1 MKKRS
6 LLLVLLLIAVLAV
19 GGFWYYRSYI
29 GKDLKTDVV
38 AVSSFTLL
46 DPTDVKVDTTK
57 HASSTPT
64 LQAGEIL
71 YFTANM
77 NFFGTPPADGSI
89 KRSLQAK
96 FSTTANTFSRP
107 AKTLSSY
114 TTIGKKAVSD
124 FYYTDNMLP
133 GTYYLCVQLMMNN
146 DNSVPT
152 GNYFDVADQQT
163 NCVASSD
170 SFTIVAA
177 DDPTACV
184 NDVPCF
190 VSDGKTK
197 CQDTTA
203 VKCYDETDTIFTC
216 HAGRYICNE
225 YCDVGATCPAAYMV
239 CKSSGQKCPNSDG
252 TVTCYQSGAT
262 CPVATTTT
270 TTTTTPT
277 TTTTTTPTTTT
288 TTTTTPATTTTT
300 ATTPT
305 TTTTTIPVTTT
316 STATRTAGEDNVAI
330 GNPDGNMP
338 TDDGAAI
345 GNPDGNMP
353 TVAELAELDKLTAK
367 VDGMIGELEVA
378 EKKLGADERIAQALE
393 RLKNMSADA
402 RSSRRLLGGARR
414 VSAVIMDA
422 QEETEEIIKE
432 VKTENSE
439 RVVSTAIAQLE
450 QNVAKVKEFSSEKV
464 ADDKKVSVAVSA
476 LETTVNKIREAE
488 SKGEKETVMKLV
500 DEANRAQ
507 EQLSKWLK
515 SDGFTVEQ
523 PVKVADAVIHQ
534 DDAVAKKVE
543 ELAFKFA
550 VMMDEKLQPTAIKL
564 AELSS
569 KFSDQFSRRVAQAVN
584 NVTAIKDQT
593 KRQKIAEVKSVLL
606 DKVQEIDA
614 ALAKAK
620 LNAFTVNKLRSLL
633 EEVATV
639 NWCGDQSAD
648 IQVKV
653 SSLSFALTAGELD
666 INDVNTFESDLTK
679 ASRANVDGCYKEG
692 VSSFKMAT
700 HEWYYPDAEWNAQNG
715 YMKGYK
721 DTSGKATGDY
731 GEGNPTLRIEALVI
745 MNRIFGVADGDKKRT
760 AVPGTPDWGIGPVN
774 GAKAAGVAFDW
785 SLKMDQPI
793 SRIETA
799 ELIAGYLKA
808 KGFVKELPEAGKNVQ
823 RYTDAGKI
831 LADKKRSKAVELLTD
846 YGIFQGSTDGS
857 FYPNNSLVRSE
868 FGALNRRIVESFGL
882 QAIGNP
888 DGN

>member
-19 GGFWYYRSYI
+19 GGFWYYKSYI

-77 NFFGTPPADGSI
+77 NFSGTPPADGSI
-89 KRSLQAK
+89 KRSLHAK
-96 FSTTANTFSRP
+96 FSTTANTFSSP

-133 GTYYLCVQLMMNN
+133 DTYYLCVQLMMNN
-146 DNSVPT
+146 DNSIPT
-152 GNYFDVADQQT
+152 GDYFNVADQKT

-177 DDPTACV
+177 NDPAACFSG
-184 NDVPCF
+184 VPCF

-216 HAGRYICNE
+216 RASGYTCTQ
-225 YCDVGATCPAAYMV
+225 YCAVGSTCPGTTYV
-239 CKSSGQKCPNSDG
+239 CKSGGQRCLNPDG
-252 TVTCYQSGAT
+252 TVTCYQAGAT
-262 CPVATTTT
+262 CPTATTTTTTTTTTTPTTTTTTMPTTTTTTPTT

-288 TTTTTPATTTTT
+288 TTTPTTTTTTMPTTTTT
-300 ATTPT
+300 AT
-305 TTTTTIPVTTT
+305 
-316 STATRTAGEDNVAI
+316 ATRTAEEDGVAI

-338 TDDGAAI
+338 TVD
-345 GNPDGNMP
+345 
-353 TVAELAELDKLTAK
+353 ELAELDRLTAE

-378 EKKLGADERIAQALE
+378 QEKLGTDERIAQALE
-393 RLKNMSADA
+393 NLKNMSREA
-402 RSSRRLLGGARR
+402 RGSRQLLGGARL

-422 QEETEEIIKE
+422 REENQEIIEE
-432 VKTENSE
+432 VKTENNE

-450 QNVAKVKEFSSEKV
+450 QNVAKVKEFSDKNVS
-464 ADDKKVSVAVSA
+464 DDKKVAVAVSA
-476 LETTVNKIREAE
+476 LETTVSKIREAE
-488 SKGEKETVMKLV
+488 SKGEKEAVMKLV

-515 SDGFTVEQ
+515 PVGFTVDQ
-523 PVKVADAVIHQ
+523 SVKVADAVIHT
-534 DDAVAKKVE
+534 DDAVAKKVD
-543 ELAFKFA
+543 ELSFKFA
-550 VMMDEKLQPTAIKL
+550 VMMDEKLQPAAIKL

-569 KFSDQFSRRVAQAVN
+569 RFSDQFSRRVAQAVN

-606 DKVQEIDA
+606 DKIKEIDA

-620 LNAFTVNKLRSLL
+620 LNAFTVSKLRSLL

-653 SSLSFALTAGELD
+653 SSLSFALTAGELG
-666 INDVNTFESDLTK
+666 INYVNTFESDLMK
-679 ASRANVDGCYKEG
+679 ASKANIDGCYKDG

-745 MNRIFGVADGDKKRT
+745 MNRIFGVVDGDRKRT

-785 SLKMDQPI
+785 NLKMDQPI